1 MLKYLGLSPPLCVY
15 VRVCMC
21 VCVCSTVLE
30 GGGRNQLELN
40 ARNLFHKVVPFIR
53 MDGEIREVC
62 ITALGM
68 VHPNAFG

>member
-1 MLKYLGLSPPLCVY
+1 MTVAIVY
-15 VRVCMC
+15 ILH
-21 VCVCSTVLE
+21 CSTVLE
-30 GGGRNQLELN
+30 GSGRNQLELN

-53 MDGEIREVC
+53 MDGEIREVA

>member
-1 MLKYLGLSPPLCVY
+1 M
-15 VRVCMC
+15 
-21 VCVCSTVLE
+21 LE
-30 GGGRNQLELN
+30 GSGRNQLELN

-53 MDGEIREVC
+53 MDGEIREVA